1 MLDHDRF
8 YRGKMHMDHQH
19 ADAIWTGG
27 QIKTM
32 NPQQPVVQAL
42 AVKDGRLIALG
53 RDTDV
58 RNLAGPRTAI
68 HDLKGRFVMP
78 GLIESHAHAL
88 WGACRDLFDVYVGYE
103 ASFDNLLHAVKARV
117 GNVAAGTFILGGP
130 WRPDMLAQMGDE
142 PRKILD
148 QIAPAHPI
156 ALQDVTQHS
165 LWCNTAALEAA
176 GITATSADIA
186 GGVIERDPK
195 TNAPTGILAE
205 TACVGVQALAA
216 RTPAQLAQACDHFT
230 KYFNALGFT
239 AFREPMAF
247 EAELAAY
254 KAADDRG
261 ALTVHMGAHIVR
273 SSPFSTQPVPYE
285 EMERLRNVYQSE
297 NVRTGFAKLFLDGVA
312 PSFTASFIEPY
323 LESAGYD
330 ATDHEPADVLLI
342 DPDTMADTMTE
353 LDARGFVVK
362 THAVGDFAVRTTL
375 DAIEAARK
383 RNGHSGLRHEVSHC
397 PFVTDADLGRFAQLD
412 AVAEMS
418 PKLWFPNPATAGQIR
433 VLGQE
438 RVERLHPFR
447 SLLDAGAELVY
458 ASDWP
463 AAAPDANP
471 WTGLAGMISRQSHSG
486 SFDGTVGADQAISL
500 DEALP
505 LFTQNPARALGMER
519 DTGALEAGKWADF
532 IVLERPLAQMT
543 AAEIAHVEVEVTV
556 WKGQVV
562 HTLDA

>member
-1 MLDHDRF
+1 
-8 YRGKMHMDHQH
+8 MDHQH

-27 QIKTM
+27 RIKTM
-32 NPQQPVVQAL
+32 DPKQPVAQAM
-42 AVKDGRLIALG
+42 AVRGGRLIAVG
-53 RDTDV
+53 RDTDI
-58 RNLAGPRTAI
+58 RNLAGPRTAK
-68 HDLKGRFVMP
+68 HDLKGRFVMQ
-78 GLIESHAHAL
+78 GLVESHTHAL

-103 ASFDNLLHAVKARV
+103 ASFDDLMHAVKARTDTADV
-117 GNVAAGTFILGGP
+117 GTFILGGP
-130 WRPDMLAQMGDE
+130 WRPDMLGQMGDE
-142 PRKILD
+142 PRKLLD
-148 QIAPAHPI
+148 QIAPAHPV

-165 LWCNTAALEAA
+165 LWCNSAALAAA
-176 GITATSADIA
+176 GITATSPDIA
-186 GGVIERDPK
+186 GGVIERHPK

-205 TACVGVQALAA
+205 TACVAVQAQAA
-216 RTPAQLAQACDHFT
+216 RTPVQLTQACDHFT

-247 EAELAAY
+247 EADLAAY
-254 KAADDRG
+254 KAADERG
-261 ALTVHMGAHIVR
+261 ALTLHMGAHIVR

-285 EMERLRNVYQSE
+285 EMERLRTEYKTE
-297 NVRTGFAKLFLDGVA
+297 NIRTGFAKLFLDGVA

-323 LESAGYD
+323 LEIAGYD
-330 ATDHEPADVLLI
+330 ATGHNAADVLLI

-383 RNGHSGLRHEVSHC
+383 RNGYSGLRHEVSHC

-433 VLGQE
+433 VLGQK

-447 SLLDAGAELVY
+447 SLLEAGAEMIY

-471 WTGLAGMISRQSHSG
+471 WTGLAGMISRQNHSG
-486 SFDGTVGADQAISL
+486 SFSGTVGADQAISL
-500 DEALP
+500 EDALP
-505 LFTQNPARALGMER
+505 LFTQNPVRALGMQQE
-519 DTGALEAGKWADF
+519 TGSLEAGKWADF
-532 IVLERPLAQMT
+532 IVLDRPLDHMT
-543 AAEIAHVEVEVTV
+543 PAEIAQVEVQVTV
-556 WKGQVV
+556 WKGQMV
-562 HTLDA
+562 HNVDT